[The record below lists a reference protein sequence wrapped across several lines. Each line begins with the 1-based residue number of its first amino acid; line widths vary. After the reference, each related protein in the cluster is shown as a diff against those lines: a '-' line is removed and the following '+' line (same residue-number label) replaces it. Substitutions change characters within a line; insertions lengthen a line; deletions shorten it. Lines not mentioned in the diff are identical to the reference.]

1 MSWGKLGVGNIK
13 SLEIELWAGKNLCNL
28 LKPDSACNV
37 RAFPRLLA
45 GWSDGVFVHIPS
57 SSTDISDGN
66 EIISRDGLLDDL
78 ISEQSHE
85 EEVLFLET
93 RAKKNDRVSNVSVN
107 KN

>member
-1 MSWGKLGVGNIK
+1 MSWGKLGVGDIK
-13 SLEIELWAGKNLCNL
+13 ALEIELWAGQNLCNF

-37 RAFPRLLA
+37 RGFPSFSCQLI
-45 GWSDGVFVHIPS
+45 SCVFVHIPS

-66 EIISRDGLLDDL
+66 EIISWDGLLDDL

-93 RAKKNDRVSNVSVN
+93 RTKNDKVSNALVN